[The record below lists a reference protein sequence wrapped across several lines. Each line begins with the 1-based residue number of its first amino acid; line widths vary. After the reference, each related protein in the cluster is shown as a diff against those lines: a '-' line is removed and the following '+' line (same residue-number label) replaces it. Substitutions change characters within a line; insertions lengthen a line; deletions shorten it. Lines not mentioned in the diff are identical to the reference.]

1 MGHNPGD
8 GPARDQDTEDRGHF
22 HLLGLDRQVAYQG
35 RDWRQREGMGDIF
48 FSGRSQ
54 EDWEGPGELK
64 LHSTEPQELQGFQAS
79 IAAQCKRQLN

>member
-1 MGHNPGD
+1 M
-8 GPARDQDTEDRGHF
+8 TF
-22 HLLGLDRQVAYQG
+22 
-35 RDWRQREGMGDIF
+35 F